1 MTERRRG
8 LFVTFEGL
16 DGCGKTTQMKRL
28 AESLRGRGEKV
39 IETVEPGGTPV
50 GQGIRKI
57 LLDPA
62 HHNMSSRAEL
72 LLYFAARA
80 QNIEEIVEPALAA
93 GTLVFSDRWT
103 DSTFAYQ
110 GFGRDLGTEVVDQ
123 LDAIACQGRRPDLTF
138 WVDIDPETSLS
149 RARRRNVDDS
159 VTGTRFEEESRA
171 FFARV
176 HKGYEELVQREPARV
191 RRIDGIGSV
200 DEVFAR
206 VLTVF
211 DEVWLAHV

>member
-28 AESLRGRGEKV
+28 AEVLRARGETV
-39 IETVEPGGTPV
+39 IETAEPGGTPV
-50 GQGIRKI
+50 GQGIRRI

-80 QNIEEIVEPALAA
+80 QNIEEIVEPALAR

-123 LDAIACQGRRPDLTF
+123 LDTIACRGRRPDLTF

-149 RARRRNVDDS
+149 RARRRNVEDA

-176 HKGYEELVQREPARV
+176 HQGYQELVHREPGRV
-191 RRIDGIGSV
+191 RRIDGLGGI

-206 VLTVF
+206 VLPVF
-211 DEVWLAHV
+211 DEVRQAHV